1 MRPDDT
7 PSPHE
12 HEAEEPVWDISR
24 EEFAPGSTDA
34 AAEAFDRRT
43 FLKLMGAGAALA
55 AGAETLGG
63 CTKPQPPE
71 KIVPYV
77 NAPEGVI
84 PGVPAFY
91 ASAIPLD
98 GWGHGA
104 IVEQHEG
111 RPTKIEGNPDHPSS
125 LGGTNIFVQA
135 SVLQLYD
142 PDRSRT
148 VVKLGGAD
156 TWGNLLEELRGILA
170 DKDLRVR
177 ILTGTVTSHTL
188 ADQIAALQKALP
200 NLRWHRHDGIGTDNR
215 AAGLKQAAGRSD
227 LTPVYDFTKARRV
240 VSLDSHFL
248 FDEPGSVR
256 YAREFAQRRRI
267 PFKKFGPLPTH
278 HDPAEPVPRSVPGAD
293 DLLRLYVAES
303 CVTFTGVMADHR
315 LPMKAGDIPHLAA
328 ALARALQGRPATLG
342 GDADA
347 WVRAAAADLQKAG
360 SASLVMA
367 GETQPPEVHALAHAL
382 NARLQSAAVRYVER
396 IDFSDPRH
404 PDDSL
409 ASLADD
415 MNKGDVD
422 LLLILDANP
431 VYTSL
436 GDIDFGDV
444 LQRYSKSGRLA
455 VHLGLYNDETAGYC
469 KWHVP
474 LSHPLEAWGDC
485 RGHDGTASII
495 QPLIEPLW
503 ASKSAIEFLAGI
515 IGLAGGSAS
524 DLYANGY
531 DLVRRYWLA
540 QWQAA
545 PGEKEMRWRKA
556 LRDGILPD
564 SAAKEVPN
572 LQNALR
578 NNLAQ
583 TLAAID
589 RLPPAPPLEINFRTD
604 PSIGD
609 GSWANHPWLQELP
622 KPINRITWDTLL
634 LISPKTARDLHLDE
648 AAQHKNREREPM
660 ARFSLNGYAQDAPL
674 WVQPGQP
681 DGAVTLYLGGGR
693 WRGGHVQYNI
703 GINVNPMR
711 TRNNAWSAPISLALG
726 PNRHSVACVQNTQV
740 MADRDILHT
749 TSVDELPKAHG
760 LHAPDLYGMQTDTSG
775 RKVHLTLY
783 DEDRYT
789 GYKWGMVIDLA
800 ACIGCNACVIACQAE
815 NNIPTVGRE
824 QVLRAREM
832 QWMRIDAY
840 YGEKDTLTADD
851 LPPNPRI
858 LFQPMLCQHCEDAPC
873 ELVCPVGATTH
884 SSEGINEMTYNR
896 CVGTRY
902 CSNNCPYKVRRFN
915 FLQYNGHGDATED
928 MQKNPNVTVRSRG
941 VMEKCTYCIQRI
953 NMARINGKRD
963 WSRNDAAGK
972 PTKMRRT
979 PTDPWAPPVALP
991 QLSFMTACQQGCPTE
1006 AIVFGDLND
1015 IDNYATILKT
1025 QEPWAA
1031 VSFGVL
1037 TELNTQPRTSY
1048 LPRIEN
1054 PNPDFHGSSSAT
1066 QQGGSLR

>member
-1 MRPDDT
+1 MRADDT
-7 PSPHE
+7 QTPHD
-12 HEAEEPVWDISR
+12 HEAEEPVWETWR
-24 EEFAPGSTDA
+24 EEFAPGATDA
-34 AAEAFDRRT
+34 AAAAFDRRT
-43 FLKLMGAGAALA
+43 FMKLTAASAALA
-55 AGAETLGG
+55 AGAGALGG
-63 CTKPQPPE
+63 CEEPQPPE

-91 ASAIPLD
+91 ASALTID
-98 GWGHGA
+98 GWGYGV

-111 RPTKIEGNPDHPSS
+111 RPTKVEGNPDHPSS

-135 SVLQLYD
+135 SILQLYD

-148 VVKLGGAD
+148 LLKLGGSD
-156 TWGNLLEELRGILA
+156 TWGNFLEDLRPHLA
-170 DKDLRVR
+170 DKNVRIR
-177 ILTGTVTSHTL
+177 ILTPTVTSHTL
-188 ADQIAALQKALP
+188 ADQIATLQKSFP
-200 NLRWHRHDGIGTDNR
+200 NLRWHRHDGLGTSNR
-215 AAGLKQAAGRSD
+215 SAGLRQIAGNTP
-227 LTPVYDFTKARRV
+227 LTPVYDFTRARRV
-240 VSLDSHFL
+240 VSLDAHFL
-248 FDEPGSVR
+248 FDEPGSIR
-256 YAREFAQRRRI
+256 YAREVAQQRRI
-267 PFKKFGPLPTH
+267 PFKDFGPLPTH
-278 HDPAEPVPRSVPGAD
+278 HDPAKPVPRNLPKAD

-303 CVTFTGVMADHR
+303 AITFTGARADHR
-315 LPMKAGDIPHLAA
+315 LPTKAGDIPALAA
-328 ALARALQGRPATLG
+328 GLARALQNQDSHLT
-342 GDADA
+342 GDQAD

-360 SASLVMA
+360 DASLILV
-367 GETQPPEVHALAHAL
+367 GENQPPEVHALAHAL
-382 NARLQSAAVRYVER
+382 NAQLQSKAVRYLQRV
-396 IDFSDPRH
+396 DFSDARN

-409 ASLADD
+409 AALADD
-415 MNKGDVD
+415 MHKGDVD
-422 LLLILDANP
+422 LLFILDCNP

-436 GDIDFGDV
+436 GDINFGDM
-444 LQRYSKSGRLA
+444 LERYSKSGRLA
-455 VHLGLYNDETAGYC
+455 VHLGLYSDETAGYC
-469 KWHVP
+469 HWHVP

-495 QPLIEPLW
+495 QPLIQPLW
-503 ASKSAIEFLAGI
+503 ASKSAIEFLAGLI
-515 IGLAGGSAS
+515 ALSGGSIS

-531 DLVRRYWLA
+531 DLVRRYWLPTWNGSA
-540 QWQAA
+540 
-545 PGEKEMRWRKA
+545 GEKEMRWRKA

-564 SAAKEVPN
+564 TAAKEVPN
-572 LQNALR
+572 VQNALR
-578 NNLAQ
+578 SALAQ
-583 TLAAID
+583 TLAAVD
-589 RLPPAPPLEINFRTD
+589 RLPPAPKLEMNFRPD

-609 GSWANHPWLQELP
+609 GTWANHPWLQELP
-622 KPINRITWDTLL
+622 KPINRITWDTPL
-634 LISPKTARDLHLDE
+634 LISPKTARDLHLADTAE
-648 AAQHKNREREPM
+648 HKNRELGPM
-660 ARFSLNGYAQDAPL
+660 ARFSLNGYEQDVPV

-681 DGAVTLYLGGGR
+681 DDTVTVYLGGGR

-711 TRNNAWSAPISLALG
+711 TRDNAWSAPISLAKG
-726 PNRHSVACVQNTQV
+726 PNRHSVACVQNSQIL
-740 MADRDILHT
+740 ADREIIHT
-749 TSVDELPKAHG
+749 TTVDDLPKAGG
-760 LHAPDLYGMQTDTSG
+760 LHAPDLYGTQTDSNG
-775 RKVHLTLY
+775 RKVHLSLY

-789 GYKWGMVIDLA
+789 GYKWGMVVDLA

-832 QWMRIDAY
+832 QWLRIDAY
-840 YGEKDTLTADD
+840 FGKKDTLTADE

-858 LFQPMLCQHCEDAPC
+858 LFQPMMCQHCEDAPC

-915 FLQYNGHGDATED
+915 FLQYNAHGDLTEE

-953 NMARINGKRD
+953 NMARIDAKRD

-972 PTKMRRT
+972 PTTMRRT
-979 PTDPWAPPVALP
+979 AADPWAPPVALP
-991 QLSFMTACQQGCPTE
+991 QLSVVTACQQACPAE
-1006 AIVFGDLND
+1006 AIIFGDLND
-1015 IDNYATILKT
+1015 IDTYAAILKT

-1031 VSFGVL
+1031 VSFGVF

-1054 PNPDFHGSSSAT
+1054 PNPDFHAPSSAA
-1066 QQGGSLR
+1066 QQGGSLQ